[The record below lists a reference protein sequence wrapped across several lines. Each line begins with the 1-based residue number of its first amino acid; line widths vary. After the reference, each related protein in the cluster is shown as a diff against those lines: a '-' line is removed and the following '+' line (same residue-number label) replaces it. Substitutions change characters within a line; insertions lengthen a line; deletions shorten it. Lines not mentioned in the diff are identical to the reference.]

1 MKHQPK
7 MKILK
12 MQLFLAMISVFAG
25 CTTNSSKIQ
34 NNLTQEHKKGTYG
47 YDVAF
52 FSKNN
57 IETIEL
63 TDTSTNAAVLIV
75 PAYQGRVMTSSVNG
89 DEGKSYGW
97 MNYAFIEAGKQNA
110 QFNPFGGEE
119 RIWLGPEGGPFSI
132 YFKQEAEQVFT
143 NWVVPKEIDTE
154 PFEVALRSKDSV
166 LFRKEFV
173 LTNASG
179 TEMSVGIER
188 NIKLLNKQKT
198 EDCIGMPI
206 NKEISLVAYETVNT
220 LINKGNSAWT
230 EKTGALSIW
239 MLSMFNPS
247 PSGVVFIPFKTDNNR
262 NLGTIVNDEYFGK
275 VPAERLLVKNG
286 MLFFKVDGKYR
297 SKIGIPPNRALP
309 FAGGYDPENKVL
321 TILWFDAPETPSKYV
336 NSKWGTQTDPFSG
349 DAVNSYNDGPVDDG
363 SIMGPFYEI
372 ESSSPA
378 AFLKPGEKITHT
390 QRIYHLT
397 GNEALL
403 SKVTEKLFNVSM
415 SEITGAFRAP

>member
-1 MKHQPK
+1 MIYQPK
-7 MKILK
+7 IKLAKI
-12 MQLFLAMISVFAG
+12 QLFLAMISVLVG
-25 CTTNSSKIQ
+25 CTSNGNKTQNSYNKQ
-34 NNLTQEHKKGTYG
+34 YQKGTYG
-47 YDVAF
+47 YDAAF
-52 FSKNN
+52 FAKNK

-63 TDTSTNAAVLIV
+63 TDVATKAAVLVV

-89 DEGKSYGW
+89 NEGISYGW
-97 MNYAFIEAGKQNA
+97 INYTFIEAGKQNG

-119 RIWLGPEGGPFSI
+119 RIWLGPEGGQFSI
-132 YFKQEAEQVFT
+132 YFKQGAEQVFT

-154 PFEVALRSKDSV
+154 PFEVALQSKDSV

-179 TEMSVGIER
+179 AQMPVGIER
-188 NIKLLNKQKT
+188 SIKLLNKQKT

-206 NKEISLVAYETVNT
+206 NEEISLVAYETVNT
-220 LINKGNSAWT
+220 LINKGNTEWT

-247 PSGVVFIPFKTDNNR
+247 PSGVVFVPFKTDNSR
-262 NLGTIVNDEYFGK
+262 DLGTIVNDEYFGK

-286 MLFFKVDGKYR
+286 ILLFKVDGKHR
-297 SKIGIPPNRALP
+297 SKIGITPKRAQP
-309 FAGGYDPENKVL
+309 FAGGYDPVNKVL
-321 TILWFDAPETPSKYV
+321 TILWYDAPETQSKYV

-349 DAVNSYNDGPVDDG
+349 DVVNSYNDGPVDDG

-403 SKVTEKLFNVSM
+403 SKVTEKLFNISI

>member
-1 MKHQPK
+1 MKTI
-7 MKILK
+7 KI
-12 MQLFLAMISVFAG
+12 QLFLAMITVLIG
-25 CTTNSSKIQ
+25 CTSNVNKPLNS
-34 NNLTQEHKKGTYG
+34 LTKKHQKGTYG
-47 YDVAF
+47 YDVNF
-52 FSKNN
+52 FEKNN

-63 TDTSTNAAVLIV
+63 KDCLTGASVLIV
-75 PAYQGRVMTSSVNG
+75 PAYQGRVMTSTTGRMQGISHGWIN
-89 DEGKSYGW
+89 YG
-97 MNYAFIEAGKQNA
+97 FIEAGKKDN

-119 RIWLGPEGGPFSI
+119 RLWLGPEGGPFSV
-132 YFKQEAEQVFT
+132 YFKPGAEQVFA
-143 NWVVPKEIDTE
+143 NWIVPKEIDIE
-154 PFEVALRSKDSV
+154 PFEVALQSKDSV

-179 TEMSVGIER
+179 TEMSIGIER
-188 NIKLLNKQKT
+188 RVKLLNKQKT

-206 NKEISLVAYETVNT
+206 NEEISLVAYETVNT
-220 LINKGNSAWT
+220 LINKGKTAWT

-247 PSGVVFIPFKTDNNR
+247 PSGVVFIPFKTDNSR
-262 NLGTIVNDEYFGK
+262 DLGTIVNDEYFGK

-286 MLFFKVDGKYR
+286 ILFFKVDGKYR

-321 TILWFDAPETPSKYV
+321 TLLWYDAPETQSKYV
-336 NSKWGTQTDPFSG
+336 NSKWGEQTNPFSG
-349 DAVNSYNDGPVDDG
+349 DVVNSYNDGPVDDG

-403 SKVTEKLFNVSM
+403 SKVTEKLFNISM